1 VDILY
6 IMVKDDKYIV
16 SCALLNSLRMKYES
30 EIQAARATMMVY
42 LTNAVGIGEHPQHL
56 EEMDKL
62 LVSMDSAKSKLEC
75 LNKYFNGTDEDLL
88 GLSINPGGQSSEH
101 HYTNAMNNE

>member
-1 VDILY
+1 
-6 IMVKDDKYIV
+6 MVNDNKRIV
-16 SCALLNSLRMKYES
+16 STALLQSLSLKYQS

-62 LVSMDSAKSKLEC
+62 METIEHSKGKLEC
-75 LNKYFNGTDEDLL
+75 LEKYFNGGDADLL
-88 GLSINPGGQSSEH
+88 GFSITPGGKSSEH
-101 HYTNAMNNE
+101 HYTNAMQDE